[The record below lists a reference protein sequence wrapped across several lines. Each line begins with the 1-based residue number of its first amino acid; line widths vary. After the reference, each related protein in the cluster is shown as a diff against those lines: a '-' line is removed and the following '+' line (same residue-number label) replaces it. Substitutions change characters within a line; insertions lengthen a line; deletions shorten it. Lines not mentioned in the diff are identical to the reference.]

1 MLYFLT
7 GEGEHDTENPVE
19 GAYTRA
25 RQVLES
31 KNYVVKT
38 LNLQAKNA
46 IPEDK
51 DTDEILYLQAETQEK
66 LNDRESA
73 LQIYHELMLKYPSS
87 LFLQEARERARK
99 LSQLSTEEQT

>member
-1 MLYFLT
+1 MKLAQAADL
-7 GEGEHDTENPVE
+7 
-19 GAYTRA
+19 
-25 RQVLES
+25 L
-31 KNYVVKT
+31 NYLKT
-38 LNLQAKNA
+38 A